1 MSVTEQAAMKQVLLN
16 EMGNG
21 HCFVCGAKS
30 AVGLKLDFNLD
41 GSNQSATC
49 EAVLSGDYCGWAG
62 FVHGGIIASMLDG
75 AMVYAC
81 KSIGLDCMTAE
92 LTIRYKKPVP
102 VNKQIKICAH
112 VQNRRTRANCAVIY
126 TEAVME
132 INDTI
137 VNIAKAKMFVDQEG
151 LGLA

>member
-1 MSVTEQAAMKQVLLN
+1 MKRVLLKK
-16 EMGNG
+16 MGDG
-21 HCFVCGAKS
+21 HCFVCGTKS
-30 AVGLKLDFNLD
+30 AVGLKLDFSLD
-41 GSNQSATC
+41 GNNQSATC
-49 EAVLSGDYCGWAG
+49 EAVLSDDYCGWAG
-62 FVHGGIIASMLDG
+62 FVHGGIIASMLDD

-132 INDTI
+132 ISGTI
-137 VNIAKAKMFVDQEG
+137 VNTAKAKMFINQEG